1 MVHPLPGA
9 DVTGRNLVSEISYR
23 PKINWRRL
31 QRFAGHVFPYLVI
44 IVLMS
49 WVLFPFYWM
58 ATSSVKLQTEL
69 FDFPPTWW
77 PSVLTF
83 ENYQW
88 ALTNPRFLGPLLNS
102 TIVAF
107 LTVALATPIAA
118 VGAYAL
124 ARFSMPKK
132 RGMMGALVAT
142 QMIPGV
148 LIVIPLFVVFTRLGL
163 VNTYFGLALGY
174 ATFTLPYAI
183 IQLRAFFANFPVELE
198 EAAIIDGCTWFGAFW
213 RITLPLSIP
222 GVVAVALFSIV
233 IAWNDLLFAMI
244 LTGDIKSMT
253 VAVQLYN
260 MSTSQFASTNW
271 GGILAE
277 ATIITLPVVFIFVFM
292 QSYLVQGLTAGAV
305 KG

>member
-1 MVHPLPGA
+1 M
-9 DVTGRNLVSEISYR
+9 SWISGKLGNR
-23 PKINWRRL
+23 RKLWRKI
-31 QRFAGHVFPYLVI
+31 QGIFPYFLVI
-44 IVLMS
+44 ILLS

-58 ATSSVKLQTEL
+58 LSSSLKLQTEL

-77 PSVLTF
+77 PSQLTF
-83 ENYQW
+83 ENYNW
-88 ALTNPRFLGPLLNS
+88 ALTNPRFLRPLLNS
-102 TIVAF
+102 T
-107 LTVALATPIAA
+107 LVALLTAGFATPIAA
-118 VGAYAL
+118 IGAYGL
-124 ARFSMPKK
+124 ARFYVPRK
-132 RGMMGALVAT
+132 RGVMGALVAT

-148 LIVIPLFVVFTRLGL
+148 LIVIPLFVLFTQLKL
-163 VNTYFGLALGY
+163 VNSYAGLALGY

-198 EAAIIDGCTWFGAFW
+198 EAALIDGCTWLGAFV
-213 RITLPLSIP
+213 RVTLPLSIP

-233 IAWNDLLFAMI
+233 LAWNDLLFAII
-244 LTGDIKSMT
+244 LTRDIEAMT

-277 ATIITLPVVFIFVFM
+277 ATIITLPVVLIFVFM
-292 QSYLVQGLTAGAV
+292 QSYLVRGLTAGAV

>member
-1 MVHPLPGA
+1 MNRAFSWSNV
-9 DVTGRNLVSEISYR
+9 
-23 PKINWRRL
+23 NWLRL
-31 QRFAGHVFPYLVI
+31 QRTLGRVFLYLVI
-44 IVLMS
+44 IALLS

-58 ATSSVKLQTEL
+58 VSSSLKLQTEL
-69 FDFPPTWW
+69 FDIPPTWW
-77 PSVLTF
+77 PAVITF
-83 ENYQW
+83 SNYTW

-102 TIVAF
+102 TIVALMTAF
-107 LTVALATPIAA
+107 FATPIAA

-124 ARFSMPKK
+124 VRYSVPQK
-132 RGMMGALVAT
+132 RGIVGALVAT

-148 LIVIPLFVVFTRLGL
+148 LIVIPLFVAFSRLRL
-163 VNTYFGLALGY
+163 VNTYWGLALGY

-183 IQLRAFFANFPVELE
+183 IQMRAFFANFPVELE
-198 EAAIIDGCTWFGAFW
+198 EAALIDGCSQLGAFV
-213 RITLPLSIP
+213 RVTLPLSIP

-233 IAWNDLLFAMI
+233 LAWNDLLFSLI
-244 LTGDIKSMT
+244 LTSDIKSMT

-277 ATIITLPVVFIFVFM
+277 ATIITLPVVLIFVFM
-292 QSYLVQGLTAGAV
+292 QGYLVQGLTAGAV

>member
-1 MVHPLPGA
+1 MNHALQQPQTNRLVLSK
-9 DVTGRNLVSEISYR
+9 GRFKKGLDRVSIYGL
-23 PKINWRRL
+23 ITL
-31 QRFAGHVFPYLVI
+31 
-44 IVLMS
+44 LMGM
-49 WVLFPFYWM
+49 VLFPFYWM
-58 ATSSVKLQTEL
+58 VISSLKLQTEL
-69 FDFPPTWW
+69 FVFPPTWW
-77 PSVLTF
+77 PSEVTF

-88 ALTNPRFLGPLLNS
+88 ALTNARFLGPLLNS
-102 TIVAF
+102 TIVAL
-107 LTVALATPIAA
+107 LTASFATPIAA
-118 VGAYAL
+118 IGAYAL
-124 ARFSMPKK
+124 ARFSVPKK
-132 RGMMGALVAT
+132 RGVMGALVAT

-148 LIVIPLFVVFTRLGL
+148 LIVIPLFVVFTRLNL
-163 VNTYFGLALGY
+163 VNTYWGLALGY
-174 ATFTLPYAI
+174 TTFTLPYAI

-198 EAAIIDGCTWFGAFW
+198 EAALIDGCSWLGAFL

-233 IAWNDLLFAMI
+233 LAWNDLLFAII
-244 LTGDIKSMT
+244 LTSDIKSMT

-277 ATIITLPVVFIFVFM
+277 ATIITLPVVILFVFL

>member
-1 MVHPLPGA
+1 MKR
-9 DVTGRNLVSEISYR
+9 TISR
-23 PKINWRRL
+23 PRTNRWRL
-31 QRFAGHVFPYLVI
+31 QRTVGRVVPYVVI
-44 IVLMS
+44 AILMS

-58 ATSSVKLQTEL
+58 VSSSFKLQTEL
-69 FDFPPTWW
+69 FDVPPTWW

-83 ENYQW
+83 ENYNW

-102 TIVAF
+102 TIIAF
-107 LTVALATPIAA
+107 MTACIATPIAA
-118 VGAYAL
+118 LGAYAL
-124 ARFSMPKK
+124 ARFSVPRK
-132 RGMMGALVAT
+132 RGIIGALVAT

-148 LIVIPLFVVFTRLGL
+148 LIIIPLFVVFTRLRL
-163 VNTYFGLALGY
+163 VNTYWGLALGY
-174 ATFTLPYAI
+174 ATFILPYAI

-198 EAAIIDGCTWFGAFW
+198 EAALIDGCSWLGAFV
-213 RITLPLSIP
+213 RVTLPLSIP

-233 IAWNDLLFAMI
+233 LAWNDLLFALI
-244 LTGDIKSMT
+244 LTGDIKAMT

-277 ATIITLPVVFIFVFM
+277 AVIITLPVVIIFVFL